1 LYEQKNHQNTMS
13 DFFNVLVLCTH
24 NSARSILSE
33 AMINHWAA
41 KLNKPIRAFSA
52 GSAASGRVNP
62 LALECLQGAGVDT
75 KDLRSK
81 SWDEFTLPSAPKMS
95 AVITVCDNAANEQCP
110 FWPGAP
116 VQVHWG
122 YADPSAALGNH
133 NDRLAAFELTRL
145 AIAYKALQLMHANL
159 SRDST
164 ELKKILNQIANA

>member
-1 LYEQKNHQNTMS
+1 LYEQQINQTAMS

-33 AMINHWAA
+33 AMINYWAA
-41 KLNKPIRAFSA
+41 KHNKPIRAFSA

-62 LALECLQGAGVDT
+62 LALECLQAVSVDT
-75 KDLRSK
+75 SNLSSK
-81 SWDEFTLPSAPKMS
+81 SWDEFTLPNAPTMS

-110 FWPGAP
+110 IWPGAP

-133 NDRLAAFELTRL
+133 NDRLAAFELTRQ

-159 SRDST
+159 SGDSL
-164 ELKKILNQIANA
+164 ELKKILNQIADA